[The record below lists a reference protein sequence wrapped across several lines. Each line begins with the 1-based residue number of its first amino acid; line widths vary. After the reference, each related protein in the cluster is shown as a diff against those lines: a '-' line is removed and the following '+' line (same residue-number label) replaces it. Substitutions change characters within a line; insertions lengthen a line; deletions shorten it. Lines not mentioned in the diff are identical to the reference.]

1 MDKEKGERKK
11 KREKEER
18 GEKKG
23 REKKIKC
30 HKMFRDG
37 KG

>member
-1 MDKEKGERKK
+1 MFQKGHECRER
-11 KREKEER
+11 ER
-18 GEKKG
+18 GEKK

-30 HKMFRDG
+30 HKMFRDR